1 MPSNLVRFSNSGHP
15 AASAVHRLLSA
26 SKYPSTPSMGP
37 GRRPG
42 ATLSDIDRFLRNNF
56 RSLYVHDDEAP
67 PGSAPWSDATAPSSS
82 SSSDEKSEGVTV
94 TTVSVDPYRDFRRSM
109 EEMME
114 ARHADAA
121 DLDWDFMEE
130 LLLCYLDLNHE
141 RVHKHILRAF
151 ADLAISFGRSRRWRS
166 AVTEGKEQAR
176 TSSPQWDDEKEEGK
190 EVVQQWEDDDVNDD
204 FSLQLKQELESN
216 SSKS

>member
-26 SKYPSTPSMGP
+26 SKYPSTPSMGA

-94 TTVSVDPYRDFRRSM
+94 TTVSVDPYHDFRRSM

-151 ADLAISFGRSRRWRS
+151 ADLAIIFGRSRRWRS
-166 AVTEGKEQAR
+166 AVTDGKEQAR
-176 TSSPQWDDEKEEGK
+176 TSSPRGK
-190 EVVQQWEDDDVNDD
+190 IC
-204 FSLQLKQELESN
+204 K
-216 SSKS
+216 